1 LTKKIVKEVVVNHS
15 RSEVLDLIF
24 AYENYSLFMPS
35 CISSTKKQISKS
47 KTQGKLVF
55 SFLNKNYIFESLN
68 QEIEDGLKMDQVSGP
83 FKSFRSFWRVTSV
96 NNKTLINFSAEF
108 ETNYILEFIATDK
121 RINSIADKVIAA
133 FLARLS

>member
-1 LTKKIVKEVVVNHS
+1 MTRRIDKEVEVNNS
-15 RSEVLDLIF
+15 PAEVLKLIF
-24 AYENYSLFMPS
+24 AYENYSRFIPG
-35 CISSTKKQISKS
+35 CISSTKKEISDS
-47 KTQGKLVF
+47 ETQGKLVF

>member
-1 LTKKIVKEVVVNHS
+1 MTKKIVKEVVVNHS

-24 AYENYSLFMPS
+24 AYENYSLFIPG
-35 CISSTKKQISKS
+35 CISSTKKEISKS

-68 QEIEDGLKMDQVSGP
+68 QEIEDGLKMNQVSGP

-96 NNKTLINFSAEF
+96 NNKTLIKFSAEF

>member
-1 LTKKIVKEVVVNHS
+1 MTKKIVKEVVVNHS
-15 RSEVLDLIF
+15 RSEVLNLIF
-24 AYENYSLFMPS
+24 AYENYSLFIPG
-35 CISSTKKQISKS
+35 CISSTKKEISKS

-68 QEIEDGLKMDQVSGP
+68 QEIEDGLKMNQVSGP

-96 NNKTLINFSAEF
+96 NNKTLIKFSAEF

-121 RINSIADKVIAA
+121 RINSIADKVISA

>member
-1 LTKKIVKEVVVNHS
+1 MKEVVVNHS
-15 RSEVLDLIF
+15 RGEVLNLIF
-24 AYENYSLFMPS
+24 AYENYSLFIPG
-35 CISSTKKQISKS
+35 CISSTKKEISKS

-68 QEIEDGLKMDQVSGP
+68 QEIEDGLKMDQISGP

-108 ETNYILEFIATDK
+108 ETNYVLEFIATDK
-121 RINSIADKVIAA
+121 RINSIADRIISA
-133 FLARLS
+133 FLGKLS

>member
-1 LTKKIVKEVVVNHS
+1 MTKKIVKEVVVNHS
-15 RSEVLDLIF
+15 RSEVLNLIF
-24 AYENYSLFMPS
+24 AYENYSLFIPG
-35 CISSTKKQISKS
+35 CISSTKKEISKS

-68 QEIEDGLKMDQVSGP
+68 QEIEDGLKMNQVSGP

-96 NNKTLINFSAEF
+96 NNKTLIKFSAEF

>member
-1 LTKKIVKEVVVNHS
+1 MTKKIVKEVEVNHS
-15 RSEVLDLIF
+15 RSKVLDLIF
-24 AYENYSLFMPS
+24 AYENYSLFIPG
-35 CISSTKKQISKS
+35 CISSTKKEISKS

-83 FKSFRSFWRVTSV
+83 FKSFSSFWKVTSA
-96 NNKTLINFSAEF
+96 NNKTLIRFSAEF

-121 RINSIADKVIAA
+121 RINSIADKIIAA
-133 FLARLS
+133 FLSKLS

>member
-1 LTKKIVKEVVVNHS
+1 MTKKIVKEVVVNHS
-15 RSEVLDLIF
+15 RSEVLNLIF
-24 AYENYSLFMPS
+24 AYENYSLFIPG
-35 CISSTKKQISKS
+35 CISSTKKEISKL

-96 NNKTLINFSAEF
+96 NNKTLIKFSAEF

-133 FLARLS
+133 FLSRLS

>member
-1 LTKKIVKEVVVNHS
+1 MTKKIVKEVVVNHS
-15 RSEVLDLIF
+15 RSEVLNLIF
-24 AYENYSLFMPS
+24 AYENYSLFIPG
-35 CISSTKKQISKS
+35 CISSTKKEISKS

-96 NNKTLINFSAEF
+96 NNKTLIKFSAEF
-108 ETNYILEFIATDK
+108 ETNYILKFIATDK
-121 RINSIADKVIAA
+121 RINSIADKIIAA

>member
-15 RSEVLDLIF
+15 RSEVLNLIF
-24 AYENYSLFMPS
+24 AYENYSLFIPG
-35 CISSTKKQISKS
+35 CISSTKKEISKS

-68 QEIEDGLKMDQVSGP
+68 QEIEDGLKMNQVSGP

-96 NNKTLINFSAEF
+96 NNKTLIKFSAEF
-108 ETNYILEFIATDK
+108 ETNYILEFISTDK

>member
-1 LTKKIVKEVVVNHS
+1 MTKKIVKEVVVNHS

-24 AYENYSLFMPS
+24 AYENYSLFIPG
-35 CISSTKKQISKS
+35 CISTTKKEISKS

>member
-1 LTKKIVKEVVVNHS
+1 MKEVEVNHS
-15 RSEVLDLIF
+15 RSKVLDLIF
-24 AYENYSLFMPS
+24 AYENYSLFIPG
-35 CISSTKKQISKS
+35 CISSTKKEISKS

-83 FKSFRSFWRVTSV
+83 FKSFSSFWKVTSA
-96 NNKTLINFSAEF
+96 NNKTLIRFSAEF

-121 RINSIADKVIAA
+121 RINSIADKIIAA
-133 FLARLS
+133 FLSKLS

>member
-1 LTKKIVKEVVVNHS
+1 LTKKIVKEVEVNHS
-15 RSEVLDLIF
+15 RSKVLDLIF
-24 AYENYSLFMPS
+24 AYENYSLFIPG
-35 CISSTKKQISKS
+35 CISSTKKEISKS

-83 FKSFRSFWRVTSV
+83 FKSFSSFWKVTSA
-96 NNKTLINFSAEF
+96 NNKTLIRFSAEF

-121 RINSIADKVIAA
+121 RINSIADKIIAA
-133 FLARLS
+133 FLSKLS

>member
-1 LTKKIVKEVVVNHS
+1 MTKKIVKEVVVNHS

-24 AYENYSLFMPS
+24 AYENYSLFIPG
-35 CISSTKKQISKS
+35 CISSTKKEISKS

-83 FKSFRSFWRVTSV
+83 FKSFKSFWRVTSV

>member
-1 LTKKIVKEVVVNHS
+1 MTKKIVKEVVVNHS
-15 RSEVLDLIF
+15 RSEVLNLIF
-24 AYENYSLFMPS
+24 AYENYSLFIPG
-35 CISSTKKQISKS
+35 CISSTKKEISKS

-68 QEIEDGLKMDQVSGP
+68 QEIEDGLKMNQVSGP

>member
-1 LTKKIVKEVVVNHS
+1 MTKKIVKEVVVNHS
-15 RSEVLDLIF
+15 RSEVLNLIF
-24 AYENYSLFMPS
+24 AYENYSLFIPG
-35 CISSTKKQISKS
+35 CISSTKKEISKS

-68 QEIEDGLKMDQVSGP
+68 QEIEDGLKINQVSGP

-96 NNKTLINFSAEF
+96 NNKTLIKFSAEF

>member
-1 LTKKIVKEVVVNHS
+1 MTKKIVKEVVVNHS
-15 RSEVLDLIF
+15 RSEVLNLIF
-24 AYENYSLFMPS
+24 AYENYSLFIPG
-35 CISSTKKQISKS
+35 CILSTKKEISKS

-133 FLARLS
+133 FLARPS

>member
-1 LTKKIVKEVVVNHS
+1 MTKKIVKEVVVNHS

-24 AYENYSLFMPS
+24 AYENYSLFIPG
-35 CISSTKKQISKS
+35 CILSTKKEISKS

-108 ETNYILEFIATDK
+108 ETNFILEFIATDK

>member
-15 RSEVLDLIF
+15 RSEVLNLIF
-24 AYENYSLFMPS
+24 AYENYSLFIPG
-35 CISSTKKQISKS
+35 CISSTKKEISKL

-133 FLARLS
+133 FLSRLS

>member
-1 LTKKIVKEVVVNHS
+1 MTKKIVKEVVVNHS
-15 RSEVLDLIF
+15 RSEVLNLIF
-24 AYENYSLFMPS
+24 AYENYSLFIPG
-35 CISSTKKQISKS
+35 CISSTKKEISKS

-68 QEIEDGLKMDQVSGP
+68 QEIEDGLKMNQVSGP

-96 NNKTLINFSAEF
+96 NNKTLIKFSAEF
-108 ETNYILEFIATDK
+108 ETNYILDFIATDK

>member
-1 LTKKIVKEVVVNHS
+1 MKEVVVNHS
-15 RSEVLDLIF
+15 RSEVLNLIF
-24 AYENYSLFMPS
+24 AYENYSLFIPG
-35 CISSTKKQISKS
+35 CISSTKKEISKS

-96 NNKTLINFSAEF
+96 NNKTLIKFSAEF

-133 FLARLS
+133 FLSRLS

>member
-1 LTKKIVKEVVVNHS
+1 MTKKIVKEVVVNHS
-15 RSEVLDLIF
+15 RSEVLNLIF
-24 AYENYSLFMPS
+24 AYENYSLFIPG
-35 CISSTKKQISKS
+35 CISSTKKEISKS

-68 QEIEDGLKMDQVSGP
+68 QEIEDGLKMNQVSGP
-83 FKSFRSFWRVTSV
+83 FKSFRSFWSVTSV
-96 NNKTLINFSAEF
+96 NNKTLIKFSAEF

>member
-1 LTKKIVKEVVVNHS
+1 
-15 RSEVLDLIF
+15 
-24 AYENYSLFMPS
+24 M
-35 CISSTKKQISKS
+35 
-47 KTQGKLVF
+47 
-55 SFLNKNYIFESLN
+55 N
-68 QEIEDGLKMDQVSGP
+68 QEIEDGLKMNQVSGP

-96 NNKTLINFSAEF
+96 NNKTLIKFSAEF